1 MELEIIENT
10 TNALLGRQQV
20 RFAISHDGAKSP
32 ERKEV
37 RELLSK
43 ALKASKE
50 GLVLDHMRSEFGKGR
65 TVGYAKVYPTKAAAQ
80 QNEPYY
86 RLKRN
91 GLEPPRK
98 EKEKL
103 AEGETAPAAKGK
115 GKEK

>member
-1 MELEIIENT
+1 MELEILENT
-10 TNALLGRQQV
+10 TNSLLGRQQIH
-20 RFAISHDGAKSP
+20 FAISHDGAKSP

-43 ALKASKE
+43 VLKASKE
-50 GLVLDHMRSEFGKGR
+50 GLVLDHMRSEFGMGR

-91 GLEPPRK
+91 GLEPPRV
-98 EKEKL
+98 EKAA
-103 AEGETAPAAKGK
+103 AEGAAAAPAKKRKGA
-115 GKEK
+115 